1 MVGAVVVLVAVV
13 VVGAAVFVVA
23 AGASVVST
31 ADGAF
36 VPIELADGP
45 ATSSSG
51 TAAPPPQAVPARS
64 NASHTFMRTK
74 PLFPNQATF
83 ERTEA
88 KRSVRLFRHTELQM
102 TTDLV
107 RIPDETCV
115 GGALGGTRTP

>member
-1 MVGAVVVLVAVV
+1 VVLVAVV
-13 VVGAAVFVVA
+13 VVGAAVVLVAVVVVGAAVVLVAVVVVGAAVVVVA

-64 NASHTFMRTK
+64 NASHTFMRK
-74 PLFPNQATF
+74 RPLFPN
-83 ERTEA
+83 
-88 KRSVRLFRHTELQM
+88 
-102 TTDLV
+102 
-107 RIPDETCV
+107 
-115 GGALGGTRTP
+115 